1 MGYILSSLIHHILY
15 CCNYDKGTKSFG
27 YFSNLPK
34 SIYFV
39 RHNDISPKDPVMKG
53 LKPFG
58 IGGILGNSSV
68 KGFTL
73 RDKELLGVEGGDPT
87 MKGFTPFEIGDI
99 LGDSVVV
106 KGFTLADTERLGVKG
121 LQDWLLEAQGDIV
134 GDP

>member
-1 MGYILSSLIHHILY
+1 M
-15 CCNYDKGTKSFG
+15 KGFTLGDTELLGVKG
-27 YFSNLPK
+27 
-34 SIYFV
+34 V
-39 RHNDISPKDPVMKG
+39 GGDPVMKG

-73 RDKELLGVEGGDPT
+73 RDKELLGVEGVGGDPT

-99 LGDSVVV
+99 LVDPSVV
-106 KGFTLADTERLGVKG
+106 KGFTLGDTEGLGVEG
-121 LQDWLLEAQGDIV
+121 LQDWLSEALGDIE

>member
-1 MGYILSSLIHHILY
+1 M
-15 CCNYDKGTKSFG
+15 KGFTLGDTELLGVKG
-27 YFSNLPK
+27 
-34 SIYFV
+34 V
-39 RHNDISPKDPVMKG
+39 GGDPVMKG

-99 LGDSVVV
+99 LVDPSVV
-106 KGFTLADTERLGVKG
+106 KGFTLGDTELLGVEG
-121 LQDWLLEAQGDIV
+121 LQDWLSEAQGDLE